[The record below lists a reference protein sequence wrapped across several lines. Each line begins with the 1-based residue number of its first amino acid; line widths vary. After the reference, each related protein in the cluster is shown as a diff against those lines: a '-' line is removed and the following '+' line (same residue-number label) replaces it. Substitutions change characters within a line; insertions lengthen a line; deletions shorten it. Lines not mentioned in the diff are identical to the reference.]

1 MEPPTV
7 RQIKF
12 CYKLLSM
19 YLKGKYYIRACIKIE
34 LPHCT
39 TYSESVVEVEDPAED
54 VDHVG
59 HEALE
64 LVVAAQHLAAL
75 LDHDIIRVPQLCHGY
90 FIFWTIQ
97 LYNFFDNSG

>member
-1 MEPPTV
+1 
-7 RQIKF
+7 
-12 CYKLLSM
+12 M
-19 YLKGKYYIRACIKIE
+19 YLKADIRACTKIK

-64 LVVAAQHLAAL
+64 LVVTTEHLAAL
-75 LDHDIIRVPQLCHGY
+75 LDHDVIKVRQFCHRCRRL
-90 FIFWTIQ
+90 IKMS
-97 LYNFFDNSG
+97 SG

>member
-1 MEPPTV
+1 M
-7 RQIKF
+7 
-12 CYKLLSM
+12 
-19 YLKGKYYIRACIKIE
+19 E

-64 LVVAAQHLAAL
+64 LVVAAQHLTAL
-75 LDHDIIRVPQLCHGY
+75 LDHDIIRVPQFNYVMDTKFGQFRLRL
-90 FIFWTIQ
+90 FI
-97 LYNFFDNSG
+97 DS

>member
-12 CYKLLSM
+12 CYKLLSV
-19 YLKGKYYIRACIKIE
+19 YLEGRYYIRACTKIE
-34 LPHCT
+34 LLHCT

-59 HEALE
+59 HKALE

-75 LDHDIIRVPQLCHGY
+75 LDHDVIRILQFCHGY
-90 FIFWTIQ
+90 
-97 LYNFFDNSG
+97 

>member
-1 MEPPTV
+1 MEPPTEQ
-7 RQIKF
+7 R
-12 CYKLLSM
+12 
-19 YLKGKYYIRACIKIE
+19 IE

-64 LVVAAQHLAAL
+64 LVVTTKHLAAL
-75 LDHDIIRVPQLCHGY
+75 LDHDIIRVPQFGHGY
-90 FIFWTIQ
+90 
-97 LYNFFDNSG
+97 

>member
-1 MEPPTV
+1 MEPHTE
-7 RQIKF
+7 QW
-12 CYKLLSM
+12 
-19 YLKGKYYIRACIKIE
+19 IE

-64 LVVAAQHLAAL
+64 LVVTTEHLAAL

-97 LYNFFDNSG
+97 LYNFFDNSGWNNFCKRLVKDS